1 VIDRAADILERIG
14 LEVDR
19 VSHDIFEP
27 DNAAT
32 GQALSYKD
40 ILKAIGSKGDL
51 TSKVRES
58 LVSIGRLLLFLAN
71 EAEGMRWH
79 KDVRLQLQAN
89 QRDVLSLSDH
99 ATYLSNKITFLLDA
113 MLGVVTIE
121 QNNII
126 KIFSIAAVA
135 LMPPTLI
142 ASIYGMNFKHM
153 PELEWIYGYPY
164 AVGLMI
170 CSAILPFVIFKWKK
184 WL

>member
-1 VIDRAADILERIG
+1 MNRCILGVLIATAATG
-14 LEVDR
+14 AA
-19 VSHDIFEP
+19 P
-27 DNAAT
+27 NAAS

-142 ASIYGMNFKHM
+142 ASIYGMNFRHM
-153 PELEWIYGYPY
+153 PELEWTYCYPF
-164 AVGLMI
+164 AIVLMI
-170 CSAILPFVIFKWKK
+170 AAAILPFIIFKWKK